1 MEDLFFS
8 GRLID
13 IALVVIALEA
23 VVLLASR
30 GFSRVGIQPLDLIG
44 QLLAGALLLLAVR
57 CAVTRVDYR
66 WTVTFLSASF
76 PAHAFDLIRRARRGS
91 EMRTKAPL
99 LTDRR

>member
-1 MEDLFFS
+1 MEDLFAS

-13 IALVVIALEA
+13 VALVVLALEV

-30 GFSRVGIQPLDLIG
+30 AFSRVGIRPVDLIG

-66 WTVTFLSASF
+66 WTLVLLSASF
-76 PAHAFDLIRRARRGS
+76 PAHAFDLIRRARRQ
-91 EMRTKAPL
+91 A
-99 LTDRR
+99 

>member
-1 MEDLFFS
+1 MEDLFAS

-13 IALVVIALEA
+13 VALVVLALEV

-30 GFSRVGIQPLDLIG
+30 AFSRVGIQPVDLIG

-66 WTVTFLSASF
+66 WTLVLLSASF
-76 PAHAFDLIRRARRGS
+76 PAHAFDLIRRARRQ
-91 EMRTKAPL
+91 A
-99 LTDRR
+99 

>member
-1 MEDLFFS
+1 MEDLFAS

-13 IALVVIALEA
+13 VALVVLALEV

-30 GFSRVGIQPLDLIG
+30 TFTRVGIQPLDLIG

-66 WTVTFLSASF
+66 WTLVLLSASF
-76 PAHAFDLIRRARRGS
+76 PAHAFDLIRRSRRQ
-91 EMRTKAPL
+91 A
-99 LTDRR
+99 